1 VRRRLAAVAATLAM
15 GTLAAGCGSGGFS
28 GLYGTPL
35 PGGADLGPHP
45 YRVTADFTDVLDLVP
60 QSAVKVN
67 DVPVGRVEK
76 IDLAA
81 DNRTAEVTMAVNGD
95 VRLPGNAEAQ
105 LRQSSLL
112 GEKYVELADP
122 VSEQP
127 QGHLADGAVIPV
139 SRTNRNPE
147 IEEVLGALS
156 LLLNGGDIGQLQT
169 IVRELD
175 SAMSGNEPQI
185 RSFLSQVDKMT
196 TDLDAQ
202 RAQITNAI
210 DALNRVSGTFVGQ
223 QGHIADALD
232 NLGPGLQ
239 VIAQQRD
246 QLVTMLKALDK
257 LSGTAVDTVNK
268 SRDDM
273 VTDLRLL
280 QPTLQKLAEAGSNLP
295 KALTYLITYPFP
307 PGATDT
313 LAGDYFNAD
322 LYVDMDLSDLVQ
334 NMSGGKG
341 NLPGAPPGNAEQ
353 PPVVTIPGL
362 MLPTIPAPP
371 PTANQGNNGSGLLG
385 WLLGGH

>member
-1 VRRRLAAVAATLAM
+1 MTAAAAAVAVTAL
-15 GTLAAGCGSGGFS
+15 LAGCGSGGFS

-35 PGGADLGPHP
+35 PGGADLGPRP
-45 YRVTADFTDVLDLVP
+45 YRVTANFTDVLDLVP

-67 DVPVGRVEK
+67 DVPVGRVEQ
-76 IDLAA
+76 IDLAP
-81 DNRTAEVTMAVNGD
+81 DSRTAEVTMAVNGD
-95 VRLPGNAEAQ
+95 VRLPANAEAQ

-112 GEKYVELADP
+112 GEKYVALAEP
-122 VSEQP
+122 VSERP
-127 QGHLADGAVIPV
+127 QGRLADGAVIPV

-175 SAMSGNEPQI
+175 AAMSGNEPQI
-185 RSFLSQVDKMT
+185 RAFLSQVDKMT
-196 TDLDAQ
+196 ADLDAQ
-202 RAQITNAI
+202 KAQITNAI
-210 DALNRVSGTFVGQ
+210 DALNRVSGTFVAQ
-223 QGHIADALD
+223 QGHIANALD
-232 NLGPGLQ
+232 NLGPGLR

-246 QLVTMLKALDK
+246 ELVTMLRALDK

-268 SRDDM
+268 SREDM
-273 VTDLRLL
+273 VADLRLL
-280 QPTLQKLAEAGSNLP
+280 QPILQKLAEAGSNLP
-295 KALTYLITYPFP
+295 RALTYLITYPFP

-313 LAGDYFNAD
+313 LVGDYFNAD

-334 NMSGGKG
+334 NMTGGKV
-341 NLPGAPPGNAEQ
+341 NPPGAPPGNAEQ

-362 MLPTIPAPP
+362 MLPTVPAPP
-371 PTANQGNNGSGLLG
+371 PSQNQNKSGLLG